1 MQKAVTKDPKRKV
14 KYVRSDKPGK
24 LVSAGRRNSKKKR
37 HRNYVVIS
45 LVFAAI
51 LGLIVWLAD
60 LDWEEI
66 INRQ

>member
-1 MQKAVTKDPKRKV
+1 MQKVSTKDPKRKV
-14 KYVRSDKPGK
+14 KYVRSEKPGK

-37 HRNYVVIS
+37 QRNYVVIS

-51 LGLIVWLAD
+51 LGLIIWLAD